1 MPHLPDAVRKSE
13 LVAYRL
19 TQQERADLERLAASR
34 QQSLSDLLRDSLR
47 AFMATN
53 PMQEVKP
60 T

>member
-19 TQQERADLERLAASR
+19 TQQERADLERLAAAR